1 MGSYGQ
7 SSTGFTSGIRRVEQS
22 RFGEFISRGTKMKKI
37 LMLVLS
43 LALTGAFAQAQTTDK
58 DRDNDANKSAQAKDK
73 DAKRDK
79 KARHDKDAKKDNEA
93 GEAKGGAMD
102 SAAEKAVHITSG
114 PTVANL
120 TGTTATLNWTT
131 DKPGANDV
139 HYNCGTAK
147 DRIAYHRGGGT
158 QHTVTLTGLK
168 PNSTCTW
175 KIMTR
180 DGDVRQQG
188 TFQTPAK

>member
-1 MGSYGQ
+1 
-7 SSTGFTSGIRRVEQS
+7 
-22 RFGEFISRGTKMKKI
+22 MKKI

-43 LALTGAFAQAQTTDK
+43 LALSGAFAQAQTTDK
-58 DRDNDANKSAQAKDK
+58 DKDK
-73 DAKRDK
+73 DAKKSAQARDK
-79 KARHDKDAKKDNEA
+79 DARRDKDAKKDKDA
-93 GEAKGGAMD
+93 QEAKGGPMD

-120 TGTTATLNWTT
+120 RGTSATLNWTT

-158 QHTVTLTGLK
+158 QHSATLTGLK

-188 TFQTPAK
+188 TFQTPGR